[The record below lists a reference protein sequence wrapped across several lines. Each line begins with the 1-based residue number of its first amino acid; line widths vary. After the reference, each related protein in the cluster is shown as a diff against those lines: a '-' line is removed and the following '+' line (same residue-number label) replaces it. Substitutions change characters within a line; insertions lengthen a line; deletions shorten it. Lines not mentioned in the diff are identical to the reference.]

1 MSAWNQ
7 NRLIDIFTNVD
18 ISLLESEML
27 EADLEN
33 AELMENKKEK
43 WGKKKIAVISGIA
56 AGSVAIT
63 GAVVLLLKK
72 SNWLRRAA

>member
-1 MSAWNQ
+1 MSEWNQ

>member
-1 MSAWNQ
+1 MSQWNQ
-7 NRLIDIFTNVD
+7 NRLIDIFTNID

-33 AELMENKKEK
+33 TELMEEKKEK

-56 AGSVAIT
+56 AGSVVIT

-72 SNWLRRAA
+72 NNWLKRAA

>member
-1 MSAWNQ
+1 MSQWNQ
-7 NRLIDIFTNVD
+7 NRLIDIFTNID

-33 AELMENKKEK
+33 TELMEEKKEK

-56 AGSVAIT
+56 AGSVVIT

-72 SNWLRRAA
+72 NNWLRRAA

>member
-18 ISLLESEML
+18 ISLLESEMM

>member
-7 NRLIDIFTNVD
+7 NRLIDIFTNED
-18 ISLLESEML
+18 ISWQESEML